1 LVHSE
6 KIKFLSVIFSLTS
19 TMSKLSMDNVASIS
33 HDMYVHRTMFTK
45 PVISHNHNHSVNKD
59 KGGKSIYTYVSSLWY

>member
-1 LVHSE
+1 
-6 KIKFLSVIFSLTS
+6 
-19 TMSKLSMDNVASIS
+19 MSKLSMDNVASIS